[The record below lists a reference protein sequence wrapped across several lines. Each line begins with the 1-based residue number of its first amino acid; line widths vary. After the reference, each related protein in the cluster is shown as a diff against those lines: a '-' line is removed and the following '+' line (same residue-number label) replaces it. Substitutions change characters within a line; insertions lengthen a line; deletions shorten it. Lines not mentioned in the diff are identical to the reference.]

1 MPASPHSGDQ
11 THEPPPAP
19 KKSRVRIGSSPK
31 FVAAGIIFVII
42 LFIVYYAL
50 LDRYTPMT
58 SEGFVQA
65 NVIQVAPQVD
75 GIVTGVHVKDNERV
89 KAGRLLFELDSRPYA
104 YAVDQLQA
112 ELVLAR
118 KEVTL
123 LERDLDLAN
132 DAIKQAQADLTF
144 AQTEFNKFAKA
155 ASRGATP
162 MIQVDQ
168 AKDRLSV
175 GRAALQQSLANQAKA
190 EENLAA
196 KIGDVNALIAKA
208 EAALKTA
215 KYDLEQTKVFAPSD
229 GIVTNLQLTAGT
241 YIKAGTAVM
250 TFVDTQDWRIVAN
263 FRENSL
269 PLMKPGL
276 PAQVTMGMY
285 PGRIFDAVVESVGWG
300 VGEGQGVPSGDL
312 PDIQGPTDWV
322 KPSQRFPVR
331 IRLQDTDGDVNM
343 RVGGSITVAVYPTEN
358 FVLNGLA
365 RLWLNIASMLN
376 FVY

>member
-1 MPASPHSGDQ
+1 MN
-11 THEPPPAP
+11 
-19 KKSRVRIGSSPK
+19 KSRRAAFSS
-31 FVAAGIIFVII
+31 
-42 LFIVYYAL
+42 
-50 LDRYTPMT
+50 
-58 SEGFVQA
+58 SS
-65 NVIQVAPQVD
+65 N
-75 GIVTGVHVKDNERV
+75 
-89 KAGRLLFELDSRPYA
+89 SRPYA
-104 YAVDQLQA
+104 YAADQLEA

-144 AQTEFNKFAKA
+144 AQTEFNKFARA
-155 ASRGATP
+155 ASKGATP

-175 GRAALQQSLANQAKA
+175 GRAVLQRSLANQAKA
-190 EENLAA
+190 EESLAA

-250 TFVDTQDWRIVAN
+250 TFVDTQDWWIVAN

-269 PLMKPGL
+269 ALMKPGM
-276 PAQVTMGMY
+276 PAEVTMGMY
-285 PGRIFDAVVESVGWG
+285 PGHMFDAVVESVGWG
-300 VGEGQGVPSGDL
+300 VGEGQGIPSGVL

-322 KPSQRFPVR
+322 KVSQRFPVR
-331 IRLQDTDGDVNM
+331 LRLREHDLDVDM
-343 RVGGSITVAVYPTEN
+343 RVGGSMTAVVYPTEN
-358 FVLNGLA
+358 VALNGLA
-365 RLWLNIASMLN
+365 RLWLNIASVLN